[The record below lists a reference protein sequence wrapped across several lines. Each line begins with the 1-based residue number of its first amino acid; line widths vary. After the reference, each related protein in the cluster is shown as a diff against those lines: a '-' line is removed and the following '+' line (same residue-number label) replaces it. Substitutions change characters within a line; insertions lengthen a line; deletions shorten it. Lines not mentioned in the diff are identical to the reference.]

1 MRHDQAVFADIQTIW
16 EARDKRRTHYVW
28 AMPRD
33 MWLLLRGCRDNN
45 VEPLIRPGVESAAG
59 VLFGQPIIIDNNTE
73 RLELRKAG
81 EA

>member
-1 MRHDQAVFADIQTIW
+1 MRVLWQRVGHDEEGEAMRHDQAVFADIQTIW

-45 VEPLIRPGVESAAG
+45 VGVTFAVLAGAADPASMCG
-59 VLFGQPIIIDNNTE
+59 T
-73 RLELRKAG
+73 
-81 EA
+81 